1 MKHDIAPW
9 MRRDGPT
16 PSWNSCTF
24 HPPARGAIY
33 TIRVD
38 ETEMSAKL
46 SYMGEWFDSSLT
58 NGGKKLNLSGEI
70 FWFGVL

>member
-9 MRRDGPT
+9 MRHDGPT

-24 HPPARGAIY
+24 HPPSRGAIY

-38 ETEMSAKL
+38 GIEMSAKL
-46 SYMGEWFDSSLT
+46 SYTGEWLNTSD
-58 NGGKKLNLSGEI
+58 GKKLNLFGEI
-70 FWFGVL
+70 FWFGIL